1 MYAYGGNTRR
11 MVEVK
16 GAVDKGLKSVGRC
29 RTRKQA
35 DDVLLPIALQ
45 VEKCC
50 DVMPDVSSWDQTMW
64 WGRR

>member
-1 MYAYGGNTRR
+1 